1 MNTLYETPEKTLEE
15 LKDLCTRT
23 VPPADV
29 YAAIDGVGL
38 WLGPNFQVAKDI
50 KISGSLNDGD
60 DDVLLLCFYLLV
72 LW

>member
-38 WLGPNFQVAKDI
+38 WLGPNFQVA
-50 KISGSLNDGD
+50 SCAASCAASF
-60 DDVLLLCFYLLV
+60 VESH
-72 LW
+72 